1 MIPLI
6 INSRN
11 GKTIVTENRSQSG
24 DRKPTIGAW
33 DNNAWGD
40 KSSVS

>member
-6 INSRN
+6 INYRN